1 MDTSLE
7 MMLREALDAEPP
19 SAADARIRAAI
30 RFGAASRRRRRRARV
45 LAAAAAL
52 VLLLGGGLWQY
63 GRSRAH
69 AVSREMAVMDEEEIM
84 LEIIDMAEPVDLEA
98 FQVAQL

>member
-1 MDTSLE
+1 MNKSLE
-7 MMLREALDAEPP
+7 KMLREALDAEPP
-19 SAADARIRAAI
+19 TSADARIRAAI
-30 RFGAASRRRRRRARV
+30 RFEAASRRRKRRVRV

-63 GRSRAH
+63 GRSRGTDAP
-69 AVSREMAVMDEEEIM
+69 REVGVMDEGEIM
-84 LEIIDMAEPVDLEA
+84 LEIIDMAEPVDLGA

>member
-1 MDTSLE
+1 MDRKIE

-19 SAADARIRAAI
+19 ASADARIRAAI

-45 LAAAAAL
+45 LAAATAL
-52 VLLLGGGLWQY
+52 VLSLGGGLWQY
-63 GRSRAH
+63 GRTRDSA
-69 AVSREMAVMDEEEIM
+69 AVREVSVMDEGEIM
-84 LEIIDMAEPVDLEA
+84 LEIIDMAEPIDLDA